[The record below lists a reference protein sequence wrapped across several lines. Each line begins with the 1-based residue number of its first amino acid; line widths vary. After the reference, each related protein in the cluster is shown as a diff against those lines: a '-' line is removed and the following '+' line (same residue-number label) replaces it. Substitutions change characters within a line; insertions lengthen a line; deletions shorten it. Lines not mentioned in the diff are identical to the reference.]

1 MIPRLT
7 SIKPFKFPDDI
18 SPVDFLLYLVNSRK
32 TPDAPENVK
41 LFVLESKRFNEKRS
55 ALSLLNGNLPQDQM
69 SAEKEKEADLLK
81 RPMPVGKNRF
91 KVGTFRKFS
100 LLLKRGFSNLIQH
113 KKLFVIFNLQ
123 MFFIMLI
130 TVTVYYR
137 MGRDYDK
144 VDPENPKNIDIQ
156 DRIASFFFVA
166 INFYC
171 CILLNSSFTMDEESQ
186 IVYKEIS
193 AGQYGYGVYYWSK
206 SLVDW
211 VLLLPPVLIQIYL
224 VSCINGVFLL
234 FAHGPDLDD
243 VLYLWRDGIVEHS
256 PWKLFRSSDG

>member
-7 SIKPFKFPDDI
+7 AIKPFKFPEDI

-32 TPDAPENVK
+32 TPDAAENVK

-55 ALSLLNGNLPQDQM
+55 ALSLLDGNLPKDQM

-81 RPMPVGKNRF
+81 RPTPVAKNRF

-123 MFFIMLI
+123 MLFIMLV
-130 TVTVYYR
+130 TVTVYHN

-144 VDPENPKNIDIQ
+144 MDPENPKNIDIQ

-193 AGQYGYGVYYWSK
+193 AGQYGYGAYYWSK

-211 VLLLPPVLIQIYL
+211 VLLLPPVFFQIFL
-224 VSCINGVFLL
+224 VGSIKGVFLL
-234 FAHGPDLDD
+234 FAHGSDLDD
-243 VLYLWRDGIVEHS
+243 VLYLRRDGFVEYS
-256 PWKLFRSSDG
+256 PWKFFRSSHG